1 MPGAIDG
8 TAVFV
13 CGPPA
18 LVEAV
23 RALCPDAKSES
34 FVPPVFTT
42 PTESSGGRVTFT
54 DSGVGVSDDGRP
66 LSSRPRP
73 PA

>member
-1 MPGAIDG
+1 MPGPSED

-23 RALCPDAKSES
+23 REHCPDARSES
-34 FVPPVFTT
+34 FVPPVFA
-42 PTESSGGRVTFT
+42 V
-54 DSGVGVSDDGRP
+54 
-66 LSSRPRP
+66 
-73 PA
+73 PANHPAAE